1 MVSDQ
6 PQKWIEW
13 IYWVEFSYNT
23 SIHSFTKMTP
33 FEVVYN
39 ISLLGPQAY
48 VSGISHIETIDEYL
62 RDRDAILRELKHNL
76 LLAHNRMK

>member
-1 MVSDQ
+1 
-6 PQKWIEW
+6 
-13 IYWVEFSYNT
+13 
-23 SIHSFTKMTP
+23 MTP